1 MSHIRVVA
9 SDRHRDSIIV
19 TLQHAVRVCPDTSLL
34 MTLMVQAAAKTDVG
48 VVRKNNEDN
57 FGYDVRHGIFA
68 VCDGMGGQAAGEIA
82 SKVAVDTVLGYFR
95 HSKPDAKSP
104 VVGRTF
110 EGVSARATAL
120 ANAIQL
126 ANLAIQEAASASSQR
141 AGMGSTIVA
150 VRVEGDLFSV
160 AHVGDSRVY
169 LIRAES
175 IQQLTSDHSLVM
187 EQVRRGLITLEEA
200 EHSKMQN
207 LIVRALGSEES
218 VEPDLADHEFV
229 AEDILLLCSDGMSR
243 FVPEAVML
251 ERIGRA
257 PTLEHACEDLIQAAK
272 DGGSDDNITCLLVRA
287 LQQSWR
293 ERMVSRLSPGNRGD
307 GLQRST

>member
-1 MSHIRVVA
+1 MN
-9 SDRHRDSIIV
+9 
-19 TLQHAVRVCPDTSLL
+19 
-34 MTLMVQAAAKTDVG
+34 LMVQAAAKTDVG
-48 VVRKNNEDN
+48 LVRKNNEDN

-82 SKVAVDTVLGYFR
+82 SKIAVDTVLEYFC
-95 HSKPDAKSP
+95 HSQQAAKSP

-110 EGVSARATAL
+110 EGVSPRATAL

-126 ANLAIQEAASASSQR
+126 ANLAIHEAGSASAQR
-141 AGMGSTIVA
+141 SGMGSTIVA
-150 VRVEGDLFSV
+150 VRVEGNLFSV

-169 LIRAES
+169 LIRAGS

-187 EQVRRGLITLEEA
+187 EQVRRGLITMEEA

-229 AEDILLLCSDGMSR
+229 LEDVLLLCSDGMSR
-243 FVPEAVML
+243 FVQESAML

-257 PTLEHACEDLIQAAK
+257 ATLEQACDDLIKAAK

-287 LQQSWR
+287 VEQSWR
-293 ERMVSRLSPGNRGD
+293 ERMVDRLNPGKRGD